1 MATVYM
7 SQSDIDEFEDEADTT
22 PDFLVTVQD
31 QLNAAESV
39 ASFNARAR
47 ADQRG
52 ERPHWT
58 ERLDSEL
65 EGIDVLDM
73 MEGRVG

>member
-1 MATVYM
+1 MKVHVI
-7 SQSDIDEFEDEADTT
+7 SQRELDEFEDEADTT
-22 PDFLVTVQD
+22 PDILITVQNE
-31 QLNAAESV
+31 LNAAQSV

-47 ADQRG
+47 SNQRN

-73 MEGRVG
+73 VEGRVG